1 MGNAM
6 FERDQSKMPLIGS
19 QTQNVTKL
27 QPYVSPYNYLRATSD
42 IVSLMTLE
50 HQVRMTNLIVR
61 LGYVTRIA
69 EHDGM
74 TPESRRDIEN
84 TAEELLRYMLFTDE
98 ARLEA
103 PVRGDEEYVR
113 AFEAEGRTDA
123 RGRSLH
129 QLDLERR
136 LLKHPCSYMIYSEAV
151 ESLPPVAKDY
161 LYRRLWEVLTG
172 RDESPTF
179 RSLEKTDRQ
188 AIHEILAAT
197 KADLPEYW

>member
-1 MGNAM
+1 
-6 FERDQSKMPLIGS
+6 
-19 QTQNVTKL
+19 
-27 QPYVSPYNYLRATSD
+27 SPYNYLRASSD

-74 TPESRRDIEN
+74 TPESRRDLQHP
-84 TAEELLRYMLFTDE
+84 AEELLPYMLFTDE
-98 ARLEA
+98 ARLTA

-123 RGRSLH
+123 QGRSLH

-151 ESLPPVAKDY
+151 EALPPVAKDY
-161 LYRRLWEVLTG
+161 LYRRLWQVLTG

-179 RSLEKTDRQ
+179 RSLE
-188 AIHEILAAT
+188 
-197 KADLPEYW
+197 